1 MEIVQA
7 LTAQNKKK
15 IITQTLKVNRGE
27 EFLYWLLHNAIM
39 SAIWILKKLEEL
51 AAFIRE
57 RTRVM
62 DVQ

>member
-27 EFLYWLLHNAIM
+27 EFLY
-39 SAIWILKKLEEL
+39 
-51 AAFIRE
+51 
-57 RTRVM
+57 
-62 DVQ
+62 